1 MRALCVL
8 VPSLLVPLIAVA
20 LREDRPSCARTA
32 TGPLAVR
39 RVSGETRAVP
49 GVGVA
54 AALSPDPAPAPA
66 PAPTAPSG
74 GRDAPTAARRA
85 EDVLDDLDA
94 GGEVRPGDEALLA
107 AALQD
112 GAAEPPLRA
121 GALRALLRLRGR
133 ALLPALPDLFARP
146 DAGPLRPLLAG
157 CVARAAG
164 PEDAPLLRALLQAG
178 LAARSAEPLLLA
190 AQSVVSAARR
200 APEDQPTRLTR
211 GDERQV
217 AAHLRS
223 LIAPDQP
230 GARRRAALE
239 SLAELG
245 GEEGRA
251 ALLEVA
257 RGVSDPEDRL
267 DAALLLRALDPDA
280 AAPLLTALQRELSDP
295 LLQERAGR

>member
-8 VPSLLVPLIAVA
+8 VPALLVPLIAVA

-54 AALSPDPAPAPA
+54 AALSPAPTPDPT
-66 PAPTAPSG
+66 PTAPSGG